1 MTANKTQPHNQEFMQ
16 AVLRSVRR
24 HKKSNLLTEFS
35 NLIFTN
41 FILKHVG
48 IELTFKYINLQGFFY
63 VKLSIC
69 PPDVKRPKCFRDFT
83 P

>member
-1 MTANKTQPHNQEFMQ
+1 MTANKTQPHNQGFMQ

-24 HKKSNLLTEFS
+24 YKKSNLLTEFS

-48 IELTFKYINLQGFFY
+48 IELTFK
-63 VKLSIC
+63 
-69 PPDVKRPKCFRDFT
+69 
-83 P
+83 